1 VLVRAYDLLVVGG
14 GMAGVSIGYEM
25 AADRSVGLL
34 EMEPTLAFHTTGR
47 SAATFLESYGGP
59 QIRALTTSSRAFL
72 ENPPD
77 TFESKPLSPLPLLF
91 VAPEGRGEVLR
102 QLQAEVSVLVP
113 DVRLVEPDEALVLNP
128 VLRPGYLELG
138 MLEPGAMEID
148 VHAVHQGYVRGLR
161 QRKGEVHASAWVV
174 GATHDNGV
182 WTITD
187 AQGQEFQAPVVVN
200 AAGAWVDQVAMVA
213 GAKPIGIMPLR
224 RTIFKLAAPE
234 GLDTSRLPLTGDIDS
249 TYYIKPEGQ
258 QFLCSPAD
266 ETLLDPCDVR
276 PDEMEIARALDAV
289 NSATTLNSRHVRTSW
304 AGLRNFTADRVPVVG
319 FDPQAEG
326 FFWFAGQGGYGIQ
339 TAPAMARTGAALIR
353 GEQLPEDIR
362 ARGLAAPDLA
372 PDRPGISIPADH

>member
-1 VLVRAYDLLVVGG
+1 MRAYDLLVVGG

>member
-1 VLVRAYDLLVVGG
+1 MRAYDLLVVGG

-224 RTIFKLAAPE
+224 RTIFMLAAPE

>member
-1 VLVRAYDLLVVGG
+1 MKSYDVLVVGG

-34 EMEPTLAFHTTGR
+34 EMESTLAFHTTGR

-59 QIRALTTSSRAFL
+59 QIRALTTASRAFL
-72 ENPPD
+72 ENPPEM
-77 TFESKPLSPLPLLF
+77 FESKPLSPLPLLF

-113 DVRLVEPDEALVLNP
+113 DVRLVDPEEALELNP
-128 VLRPGYLELG
+128 ALSPGYVELG

-148 VHAVHQGYVRGLR
+148 VHAVHQGYLRGLR
-161 QRKGEVHASAWVV
+161 QRKGEVHPSARVV
-174 GATHDNGV
+174 SARREDGI
-182 WTITD
+182 WRISD
-187 AQGQEFQAPVVVN
+187 AQGGEFQAPVVVN
-200 AAGAWVDQVAMVA
+200 AAGAWVDQVATVA
-213 GAKPIGIMPLR
+213 GAKPVGIMPLR
-224 RTIFKLAAPE
+224 RTIFMLAAPE

-249 TYYIKPEGQ
+249 TYYIKPEGP

-266 ETLLDPCDVR
+266 ETPQDPCDAR

-289 NSATTLNSRHVRTSW
+289 NAATTLNARHVRSSW
-304 AGLRNFTADRVPVVG
+304 AGLRNFTPDRIPVVG

-339 TAPAMARTGAALIR
+339 TAPAMARTGAALIH
-353 GEQLPEDIR
+353 GNDVPQDIR
-362 ARGLAAPDLA
+362 ARGLAAADLA
-372 PDRPGISIPADH
+372 PDRPGISIAAGH